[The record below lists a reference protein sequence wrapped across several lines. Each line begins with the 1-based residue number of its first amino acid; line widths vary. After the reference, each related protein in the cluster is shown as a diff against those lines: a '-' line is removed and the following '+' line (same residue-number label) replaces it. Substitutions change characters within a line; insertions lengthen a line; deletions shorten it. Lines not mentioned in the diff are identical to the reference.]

1 MTSAV
6 LFVKNLPRSALFC
19 ILALALVVPV
29 AAVDID
35 EVMRLK
41 ESGAIMSLEDLL
53 EQVRHEYPGRII
65 EIELEKEN
73 GKYVY
78 EIDLVDENGIVWE
91 LELDAETGD
100 LLKLKRDD

>member
-1 MTSAV
+1 M
-6 LFVKNLPRSALFC
+6 KNRWYTLLLCALMLT
-19 ILALALVVPV
+19 LAPPGL
-29 AAVDID
+29 AVDID

-53 EQVRHEYPGRII
+53 EKVRREYPGRII

-91 LELDAETGD
+91 LELDASTGD

>member
-1 MTSAV
+1 MKNHWFTLLLCALTLTSAPPG
-6 LFVKNLPRSALFC
+6 L
-19 ILALALVVPV
+19 
-29 AAVDID
+29 AVDID

-53 EQVRHEYPGRII
+53 EKVRREYPGRII
-65 EIELEKEN
+65 EIELEMEN

-91 LELDAETGD
+91 LELDASTGD

>member
-1 MTSAV
+1 M
-6 LFVKNLPRSALFC
+6 LFC
-19 ILALALVVPV
+19 VLALSSAAPGL
-29 AAVDID
+29 AVDID

-53 EQVRHEYPGRII
+53 ERVRREYPGRII

-78 EIDLVDENGIVWE
+78 EIDLVDEDGIVWE
-91 LELDAETGD
+91 LELDASTGD

>member
-1 MTSAV
+1 M
-6 LFVKNLPRSALFC
+6 FC
-19 ILALALVVPV
+19 VLALSSAAPGL
-29 AAVDID
+29 AVDID

-53 EQVRHEYPGRII
+53 ERVRREYPGRII

-78 EIDLVDENGIVWE
+78 EIDLVDEDGIVWE
-91 LELDAETGD
+91 LELDASTGD

>member
-1 MTSAV
+1 MKKSRWPIV
-6 LFVKNLPRSALFC
+6 LFCV
-19 ILALALVVPV
+19 LALSSAAPGL
-29 AAVDID
+29 AVDID

-53 EQVRHEYPGRII
+53 ERVRREYPGRII

-78 EIDLVDENGIVWE
+78 EIDLVDEDGIVWE
-91 LELDAETGD
+91 LELDASTGD